1 MKGILMAYW
10 SGRKTAEAI
19 TDVLDGDYNP
29 DGRLPYSYPRS
40 MGEMVLYDR
49 KPTEDVREIFNSDMN
64 MSGYDPLFPFGWG
77 LSYTTFAY
85 GPIHLGSPRLNG
97 TGKLEI
103 SITVNNTGSRDG
115 KHTVELYTREYYA
128 SITPNMRRLRAFK
141 KLSLKAG
148 ETQTVS
154 FTLDRN
160 DLAFVNARM
169 ADGDGAGRFR
179 YLYRRPEGEVHLCRQ
194 ALSAAGRRSVT
205 PFLHDVQV
213 CLGGVQRRLV
223 LVRFLLDDKI
233 TGARLPSLVADLFG
247 ADDAGA

>member
-1 MKGILMAYW
+1 LAYW

-85 GPIHLGSPRLNG
+85 GPIRLGSPRLSAA
-97 TGKLEI
+97 GKLEI
-103 SITVNNTGSRDG
+103 SITVTNTGSRDG
-115 KHTVELYTREYYA
+115 KNTVELYTREQYA
-128 SITPNMRRLRAFK
+128 SITPSMRRLRAFK

-148 ETQTVS
+148 ESQTVS

-169 ADGDGAGRFR
+169 ATVTEPGDFDIYIGDQTAKFN
-179 YLYRRPEGEVHLCRQ
+179 Y
-194 ALSAAGRRSVT
+194 SAT
-205 PFLHDVQV
+205 P
-213 CLGGVQRRLV
+213 
-223 LVRFLLDDKI
+223 
-233 TGARLPSLVADLFG
+233 
-247 ADDAGA
+247 